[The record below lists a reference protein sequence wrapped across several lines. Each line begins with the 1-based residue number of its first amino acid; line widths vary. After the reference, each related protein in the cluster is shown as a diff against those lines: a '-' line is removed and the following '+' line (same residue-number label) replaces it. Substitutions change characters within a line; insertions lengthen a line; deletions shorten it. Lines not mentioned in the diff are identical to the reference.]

1 LHDKIFRVPT
11 PSPSDRKHAPI
22 FLMGC
27 HRSGT
32 NLLYAFLGSKLW
44 LKLHTA
50 VGRLANMSALEL
62 EEDSVQVAESAR
74 S

>member
-1 LHDKIFRVPT
+1 
-11 PSPSDRKHAPI
+11 
-22 FLMGC
+22 MGC